1 MYIYIYIYIY
11 IHIHI
16 NIDISI
22 DIDIKTP
29 DTPALGLY
37 KKKED
42 LPSEVLSIS
51 RCIPYKL
58 YLS

>member
-1 MYIYIYIYIY
+1 MYIYTYIY
-11 IHIHI
+11 
-16 NIDISI
+16 IDISI
-22 DIDIKTP
+22 DIDIKTL